1 MKNLIKNSLVLVV
14 LFTTLLSNANETIV
28 LRNLN
33 DNKTTILT
41 VLDVAQGNQ
50 ILIKDV
56 DGFVLFKEKIQNSG
70 TFTKG
75 FNLTSLPDG
84 KYYFELKND
93 SENRKISFIV
103 RKKLV
108 VYKKDMESTIKKTL
122 TRSKKTRK
130 TNRVEREKGMQR
142 KVLSFKETYFNE
154 YYNSKQ

>member
-122 TRSKKTRK
+122 TRSKKTQK

>member
-1 MKNLIKNSLVLVV
+1 
-14 LFTTLLSNANETIV
+14 
-28 LRNLN
+28 
-33 DNKTTILT
+33 

-56 DGFVLFKEKIQNSG
+56 DGFVLYKEKIQNSG

-122 TRSKKTRK
+122 TKSKKTRK
-130 TNRVEREKGMQR
+130 TNKVKQEKGMQR
-142 KVLSFKETYFNE
+142 KVLSFKETYFNQ